1 MRRKLAVAA
10 AILVIGLLAA
20 ACVPIPAAPLAASTP
35 GAAPANAAATF
46 ADPWAY
52 CAAAQ
57 TIDAPDARYTGP
69 AMPDALAAGLQR
81 AITGKA
87 ETPSPAITGNSFWR
101 CMGGK
106 VYACTVGANLP
117 CQSKANT
124 SATPTEAMTGF
135 CKEQPNADAIPM
147 YITGHETI
155 YEWLCKDGTPQVSK
169 QIAEVDA
176 GGFIKGIWY
185 EIPPA
190 Q

>member
-1 MRRKLAVAA
+1 MRGKLAAIA
-10 AILVIGLLAA
+10 AILIVGLLVG
-20 ACVPIPAAPLAASTP
+20 ACVPIPATPLAASTSAP
-35 GAAPANAAATF
+35 AAANAAAL
-46 ADPWAY
+46 ADPWGY

-69 AMPDALAAGLQR
+69 AMPETLAAGLQF

-87 ETPSPAITGNSFWR
+87 EAPAPSILGNSFWR

-117 CQSKANT
+117 CRSKANT
-124 SATPTEAMTGF
+124 GTTPTDAMNGF
-135 CKEQPNADAIPM
+135 CKEQPNADFIPM
-147 YITGHETI
+147 YVTGHDTI
-155 YEWLCKDGTPQVSK
+155 YEWACKDGAAQAGK

-176 GGFIKGIWY
+176 QGFIAGIWH